1 LQATIIDSNCYQLKR
16 VNNQVV
22 AIAAGLSRSQF
33 VDCYDPNML
42 KSEMRWYRQRAHRG
56 ADGYTA
62 RQFQNAGLE
71 SLQAQNNGNFVRA
84 SRGLFDNLM

>member
-1 LQATIIDSNCYQLKR
+1 LQTTIIDSNCYQLKR
-16 VNNQVV
+16 VNNQLV
-22 AIAAGLSRSQF
+22 AVAADLSHSQL
-33 VDCYDPNML
+33 VL
-42 KSEMRWYRQRAHRG
+42 KSEMRWQRQTEHRG